1 MNIITL
7 TSDYGLKDPYMG
19 IWKGS
24 IFRLNAM
31 AKVVDISHS
40 IAPANFLE
48 AAYVLGSAYAYFP
61 KGSVHVIA
69 IEEMDAQSM
78 RFVAMKKD
86 GHFFVAPDNGILSL
100 IRPEYTIESIH
111 LIDIEPNDKEFP
123 ATEIMTKAALF
134 LAEGGAINVLGQACA
149 DMHTISPW
157 KPLFNQQSKL
167 LTTHI
172 VYVDRRGNLVTNL
185 NRKTFNSYLGNQT
198 FVIHLPAGTRISR
211 ITNSFREIRQEAVI
225 FALFNHNELLEI
237 GVNGGSFK
245 ASTGAS
251 HLLGLSLQDTITIE
265 FTWLYAS

>member
-7 TSDYGLKDPYMG
+7 TSDYGLKDPYAG

-31 AKVVDISHS
+31 ANVVDISHN
-40 IAPANFLE
+40 IAPANFSE

-61 KGSVHVIA
+61 KGTVHVIA

-78 RFVAMKKD
+78 RFLALQKD
-86 GHFFVAPDNGILSL
+86 GHYFVAPDNGILSL
-100 IRPEYTIESIH
+100 IRPEYTTESVHI
-111 LIDIEPNDKEFP
+111 IDIEPKESEFP

-134 LAEGGAINVLGQACA
+134 LADGGTINVLGKACT
-149 DMHTISPW
+149 DMKTISPW
-157 KPLFNQQSKL
+157 KPLYNEQNKL
-167 LTTHI
+167 LTAHV

-185 NRKTFNSYLGNQT
+185 NRKTFHQHLGNHS
-198 FVIHLPAGTRISR
+198 FIIHLPAGTRISR

-251 HLLGLSLQDTITIE
+251 HLLGLSLQDKITIE
-265 FTWLYAS
+265 FT